1 MCRCVVPDNRE
12 ANEHNET
19 RRPSA
24 GLLLS
29 GLVALLVS
37 AWALV
42 GPDNLAALGNRQV
55 QWLLVAAAVVV
66 GVVLVVAPVRR
77 K

>member
-1 MCRCVVPDNRE
+1 MSDTRE
-12 ANEHNET
+12 TDQPKHT
-19 RRPSA
+19 RRPSV

-29 GLVALLVS
+29 GLAALLVG

-42 GPDNLAALGNRQV
+42 GPDNLAALDNRQV
-55 QWLLVAAAVVV
+55 QWLLVTAAVVV
-66 GVVLVVAPVRR
+66 GVVLVVSPGRR